1 MLKETIIRSTAI
13 IMMILGSG
21 IAQANLVTN
30 PGFESSVTGWT
41 FSDGN
46 GSDLRDVGTCESPCV
61 IANTGT
67 WAGFKNLF
75 DGGAGTI
82 SQSIA
87 TTIGTNYLIEL
98 FLADNSF
105 ETGTVTAS
113 FGSTLG
119 VSVTGADTSTT
130 YSGYSF
136 THTATSTLT
145 DFIFGGTVTSGTF
158 FIDDVSID
166 VSPSAVPVPA
176 AVWLFGTAL
185 IGLVGFGKRNKGQQ
199 S

>member
-1 MLKETIIRSTAI
+1 MLRETIYRSTAI
-13 IMMILGSG
+13 IVMVLVSG
-21 IAQANLVTN
+21 VAQANLVTN
-30 PGFESSVTGWT
+30 PGFESGATGWT

-46 GSDLRDVGTCESPCV
+46 ASDGRDVGTCESPCV

-75 DGGAGTI
+75 DGGVGTI
-82 SQSIA
+82 SQSIV
-87 TTIGTNYLIEL
+87 TTIGTNYLVEL
-98 FLADNSF
+98 FLADNTF

-136 THTATSTLT
+136 THTATNTLT
-145 DFIFGGTVTSGTF
+145 DFVFGGTVTSGTF
-158 FIDDVSID
+158 FIDDVSIE
-166 VSPSAVPVPA
+166 VVPPSAVPVPA

-185 IGLVGFGKRNKGQQ
+185 IGFVGMSRRRKIA
-199 S
+199 